1 MHVVTF
7 EKRVRNEELMGMGI
21 FRKRPIRY
29 PLLVLFLLGAVA
41 AILIMMWNVWVGIA
55 FIAIYSVAAYY
66 TVKVELL
73 TYVETEKHIQTL
85 SYRMEDV
92 GKEAFLEMPFGILI
106 MNDEMTVE
114 WANPFMLRVLQ
125 QESLVGYEL
134 EMISEELSILVN
146 QDQKN
151 ETVIA
156 INDRKYHIYYK
167 EEEKLFYF
175 FDITKQVQIEKQYMA
190 DRTVLAILFI
200 DNYDELT
207 SGMDDQAKSVTNT
220 MMTSIIN
227 EWAAQYD
234 IFVKRIASDRYMAVL
249 NESILSELEQKR
261 FSILDVIRER
271 TLMQKNLSLTLSIGI
286 GAGSQSLV
294 ELGQLAQS
302 GLDLVLGRGGDQVAI
317 KQSNGKIRFYGG
329 KTNPVEK
336 RTRVRA
342 RVISHALSDLIQDSD
357 RVFVMGHKN
366 PDMDSIGASVGVR
379 KMVAMNGIEGFVV
392 VNFDEVRGSVDR
404 LMTELEQKTDFYDR
418 FITPDE
424 ALSKITPKSLVVIV
438 DTHKPSMVID
448 SRILNRTDKVVV
460 IDHHRRGEEF
470 INNPTLV
477 YMEPYASSTAELV
490 TELLEYQPQN
500 EKLLP
505 LEATALLSGIIVD
518 TKSFTLRTG
527 ARTFEAASYLRTF
540 GADTVLIQRLLKE
553 DVETYVARSKIIQT
567 VEFPFAGIAVA
578 NGEDSKVYDSV
589 LIAQTADI
597 LLTMKD
603 VGASFV
609 IAHRNDGLIGISA
622 RSLGEVNVQ
631 LVMEKLGGGGHLTN
645 AATQMEAQSID
656 EVKKYLYEA
665 INEVVEG
672 SKES

>member
-1 MHVVTF
+1 MHESTF
-7 EKRVRNEELMGMGI
+7 RKRVKNEELIEMGI

-29 PLLVLFLLGAVA
+29 PLLVLVLLSVVA
-41 AILIMMWNVWVGIA
+41 AILMMMWNVWIGIA
-55 FIAIYSVAAYY
+55 FILVYIGVAYY
-66 TVKVELL
+66 ALKVETLAYL
-73 TYVETEKHIQTL
+73 ETEKHIEALT
-85 SYRMEDV
+85 YRMEDV
-92 GKEAFLEMPFGILI
+92 GEEAFLEMPFGILL
-106 MNDEMTVE
+106 MNSEMTVE
-114 WANPFMLRVLQ
+114 WANPFMLRILQ
-125 QESLVGYEL
+125 QDSLIGHEL
-134 EMISEELSILVN
+134 DAISEELQTLVN

-151 ETVIA
+151 EMI
-156 INDRKYHIYYK
+156 ISIQDRKYRVIYK
-167 EEEKLFYF
+167 IEDKLFYF
-175 FDITKQVQIEKQYMA
+175 FDVTKQVQIEKQYLA

-207 SGMDDQAKSVTNT
+207 SGMDDQARSVTNT
-220 MMTSIIN
+220 MVTSIVN
-227 EWAAQYD
+227 EWAAHFD
-234 IFVKRIASDRYMAVL
+234 IFVKRIASDRFMAVL
-249 NESILSELEQKR
+249 NESILNELEQKR
-261 FSILDVIRER
+261 FSILDVMRER
-271 TLMQKNLSLTLSIGI
+271 TMMQKNLSLTLSIGI

-357 RVFVMGHKN
+357 RIFVMGHKN
-366 PDMDSIGASVGVR
+366 PDMDSIGACVGVR
-379 KMVAMNGIEGFVV
+379 KMVAMNGVEGFVI

-404 LMTELEQKTDFYDR
+404 LMTELEQKTDFYDC

-424 ALSKITPKSLVVIV
+424 ALSKMTPKSLVVIV

-448 SRILNRTDKVVV
+448 SRLLSKTDKVVV

-567 VEFPFAGIAVA
+567 VQFPFGGIAVA
-578 NGEDSKVYDSV
+578 RGEDSKIYDSV

-609 IAHRNDGLIGISA
+609 IAHRSDGLIGISA

-645 AATQMEAQSID
+645 AATQMKADSID
-656 EVKKYLYEA
+656 EAKKYLYKA
-665 INEVVEG
+665 IGEIVEG